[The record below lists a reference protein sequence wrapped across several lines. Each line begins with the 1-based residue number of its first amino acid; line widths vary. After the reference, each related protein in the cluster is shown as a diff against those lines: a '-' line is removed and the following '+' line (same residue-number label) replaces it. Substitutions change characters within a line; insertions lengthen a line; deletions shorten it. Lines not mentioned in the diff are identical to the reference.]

1 MASRKMTFTL
11 PVDLA
16 AEFTRRVRPHDR
28 SSYLAQALARQ
39 FAERDRQL
47 AQACDLANQDPD
59 LIAIEQ
65 DFDAL
70 PSDIQELWHDAPP
83 R

>member
-1 MASRKMTFTL
+1 MATRKMTFTF

-28 SSYLAQALARQ
+28 SRFLAQALTRQ
-39 FAERDRQL
+39 LAERDRQL
-47 AQACDLANQDPD
+47 AHACDLANQDPD

-70 PSDIQELWHDAPP
+70 PSDIQEPWHDTLP